1 MAEPTTNR
9 RLPDFTASIV
19 AKNADGRDIW
29 TRIGVGFVKEKADG
43 KQTISLLLNPGIT
56 ITADKI
62 VLQTFEPRDEMA
74 GGA

>member
-1 MAEPTTNR
+1 MSNDTPAR

-29 TRIGVGFVKEKADG
+29 TRVGVGFVKEKSDG
-43 KQTISLLLNPGIT
+43 KQTISVLLNPGIS

-62 VLQTFEPRDEMA
+62 VLQTFEPREDQA
-74 GGA
+74 ST